1 MSFRIFNYI
10 LGYLES
16 IILDSMVGTSIVK
29 SDFYHDGGFLIV
41 VLDIKCKDDEKLL
54 LNDFI
59 KMVQFSAKEEFS
71 LDGISLIYNA
81 I

>member
-1 MSFRIFNYI
+1 MSLRIFNYI
-10 LGYLES
+10 LNYLNS
-16 IILDSMVGTSIVK
+16 MILDSMVGASIVR
-29 SDFYHDGGFLIV
+29 SDFYHDGGFLII
-41 VLDIKCKDDEKLL
+41 VLDIKHKDSERLL

-59 KMVQFSAKEEFS
+59 KTVQFSAKEEFS